1 MELGPSRRG
10 GYCGAMGPH
19 PGGLA
24 PPRPPSGSTWVGS
37 PLLRSL
43 ECSIAN
49 EVSDLG
55 WQAGQGRLSHNNEE
69 KQSSVFTTLQTLN
82 YVPSSLTCES
92 NAFTP

>member
-10 GYCGAMGPH
+10 GYCGAVGPR

-24 PPRPPSGSTWVGS
+24 PPRPLSGSTGVGN

-49 EVSDLG
+49 EVLDLG
-55 WQAGQGRLSHNNEE
+55 RQAGKGCLSHDNEE
-69 KQSSVFTTLQTLN
+69 EQSSVFTTLQTLN